1 MSYRL
6 WRHRTKKAVYAGGE
20 YMDIKQFMDMELL
33 QQIQDLFSTSTGLAA
48 IAVDTEGNYITKPSN
63 FTDFCMKYT
72 RGSEEGNRRCVRCDN
87 ECTGTYVCHA
97 GLMDFSA
104 DIMVNGEKVGAII
117 GGQVLPKEP
126 DQERFRAIARE
137 LGIQEDAY
145 LEAVAKVPVRSEKMI
160 RAASEML
167 GIVVNHLVNLEYM
180 KKMNQKKIQAFDEG
194 SERVLKSVEEV
205 RGKAVELQRV
215 ASMENILSINASIE
229 AARAGQ
235 AGVGFAVVA
244 REIGDV
250 SKNSAKVYGQIVEQ
264 IKTIEESVRSMS
276 QIEL

>member
-1 MSYRL
+1 
-6 WRHRTKKAVYAGGE
+6 
-20 YMDIKQFMDMELL
+20 MDIKQFMDMELL

-72 RGSEEGNRRCVRCDN
+72 RGSEDGNKRCIRCDN

-104 DIMVNGEKVGAII
+104 DIMVNGEKMGAII

>member
-1 MSYRL
+1 
-6 WRHRTKKAVYAGGE
+6 
-20 YMDIKQFMDMELL
+20 MDIKQFMDMELL

-48 IAVDTEGNYITKPSN
+48 IAVDTEGNYITKPRN
-63 FTDFCMKYT
+63 LTDFCMKYT

-145 LEAVAKVPVRSEKMI
+145 LDAVAKVPVRSEKMI

>member
-1 MSYRL
+1 
-6 WRHRTKKAVYAGGE
+6 
-20 YMDIKQFMDMELL
+20 
-33 QQIQDLFSTSTGLAA
+33 
-48 IAVDTEGNYITKPSN
+48 
-63 FTDFCMKYT
+63 MKYT
-72 RGSEEGNRRCVRCDN
+72 RGSEEGNKRCIRCDN

-104 DIMVNGEKVGAII
+104 DIMVNGEKMGAII